1 MQSEK
6 IVFIVQ
12 PGRTV
17 VCESAY
23 SSIGEDPETR
33 DLYEYAR
40 IVPSCAPVNLF
51 ETKWVFTGDIE
62 WTKHADMLTPEHR
75 REIEIVAAKMRE
87 DGKDAIAK
95 AKREQE
101 INIRMWN
108 K

>member
-6 IVFIVQ
+6 IVFIVM

-17 VCESAY
+17 VCESY
-23 SSIGEDPETR
+23 TSSIGEDPETH

-62 WTKHADMLTPEHR
+62 WTKHSDMLRPEHR
-75 REIEIVAAKMRE
+75 QEIERMAAKMRE
-87 DGKDAIAK
+87 EDKESIAK
-95 AKREQE
+95 AKSEQE
-101 INIRMWN
+101 RNIRMFN